1 METIKKEE
9 CKKPNISVLKERRE
23 KTCSCTAEVLGEV
36 VVEGCVLMREISVGF
51 FSANYL
57 PYIKPM
63 PPNTSYCFIVH
74 VQMAKEFLGHYYYGQ
89 INS

>member
-9 CKKPNISVLKERRE
+9 RKKPDICVVKERRE
-23 KTCSCTAEVLGEV
+23 KKCSCTGEVVGKV

-57 PYIKPM
+57 PYIKPI
-63 PPNTSYCFIVH
+63 PPNASYCFIVH
-74 VQMAKEFLGHYYYGQ
+74 VQMAKEFTGHYSYGQ
-89 INS
+89 INR